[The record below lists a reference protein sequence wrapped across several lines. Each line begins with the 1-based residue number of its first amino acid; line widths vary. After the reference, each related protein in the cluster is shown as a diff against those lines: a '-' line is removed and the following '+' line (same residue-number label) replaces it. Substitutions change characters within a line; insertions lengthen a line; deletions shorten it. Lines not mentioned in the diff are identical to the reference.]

1 MLPDATVTAMHRR
14 RSLLLIPLAL
24 ALAVSLSSCSS
35 SHEPD
40 WEASQSQAN
49 ALIRDSSKSA
59 SFLGAGFFHARPN
72 EGAQYDE
79 RGVTLAYPEV
89 RVDGIGAAC
98 FGDGEVVFGVTV
110 RTGSS
115 WTGIDP
121 ITLTCDSEV
130 HTVPLSA
137 PLERINAIRLN
148 GGIEKGGGAV
158 VTAVIT
164 GIADHI

>member
-1 MLPDATVTAMHRR
+1 MLPHATVTAMRRR
-14 RSLLLIPLAL
+14 RSLLLIPVAL
-24 ALAVSLSSCSS
+24 ALVVSLSSCASS
-35 SHEPD
+35 PEPD
-40 WEASQSQAN
+40 WDAAQSQAN
-49 ALIRDSSKSA
+49 GLTRASSTSA
-59 SFLGAGFFHARPN
+59 SFLGAGSFRAGPN
-72 EGAQYDE
+72 AGAQLDV

-89 RVDGIGAAC
+89 RIDGISAAC

-130 HTVPLSA
+130 HEVPLSA

-148 GGIEKGGGAV
+148 GNVEKGGGAV
-158 VTAVIT
+158 VAAVIT
-164 GIADHI
+164 GANSHI

>member
-1 MLPDATVTAMHRR
+1 MLPDATVTAMRR
-14 RSLLLIPLAL
+14 HRSLLLIPVAL
-24 ALAVSLSSCSS
+24 ALVVSLSSCASS
-35 SHEPD
+35 PD
-40 WEASQSQAN
+40 WEAAQSQAN
-49 ALIRDSSKSA
+49 ALVRASSTSA
-59 SFLGAGFFHARPN
+59 SFLGAGSFHAGPN
-72 EGAQYDE
+72 AGVQLDE

-89 RVDGIGAAC
+89 RIDGISAAC
-98 FGDGEVVFGVTV
+98 FGDGEVHFGVTV

-137 PLERINAIRLN
+137 PLKRINAIRLN

-164 GIADHI
+164 GVADQI

>member
-1 MLPDATVTAMHRR
+1 MRR
-14 RSLLLIPLAL
+14 HRSLLLIPVAL
-24 ALAVSLSSCSS
+24 ALVVSLSSCASS
-35 SHEPD
+35 PEPD
-40 WEASQSQAN
+40 WEAAQSQSN
-49 ALIRDSSKSA
+49 ALVRASSTSA
-59 SFLGAGFFHARPN
+59 SFLGAGSFHAGPN
-72 EGAQYDE
+72 AGVQLDE

-89 RVDGIGAAC
+89 RIDGISAAC
-98 FGDGEVVFGVTV
+98 FGDGEVHFGVTV

-137 PLERINAIRLN
+137 PLKRINAIRLN

-158 VTAVIT
+158 VAAVIS
-164 GIADHI
+164 GVADQI